1 LEKIF
6 HIPFHLPGMTSD
18 GFSELIGKLAR
29 GTDKGIPGSRG
40 RDSNGSASKTRK
52 EPDVISQE
60 MNLQGR
66 TIEPPQPPTAPTSD
80 PGSGEKIVTSSS
92 QTAQSGGKA
101 LGVVQLENWEV
112 LHLNEYAALVRTPR
126 AAKRFLNTYRL
137 VRAGLAAD
145 DWSSFRGD
153 RKVSGESRIAMLLL
167 AAAAG
172 SPALARDWFKIF
184 RNADPTAVFFSDE
197 DPRSKQAEW
206 REFKRIYDATF
217 AKTTFNITP
226 ALFAT
231 WLERVERFT
240 F

>member
-1 LEKIF
+1 M
-6 HIPFHLPGMTSD
+6 MT
-18 GFSELIGKLAR
+18 L
-29 GTDKGIPGSRG
+29 
-40 RDSNGSASKTRK
+40 
-52 EPDVISQE
+52 
-60 MNLQGR
+60 
-66 TIEPPQPPTAPTSD
+66 
-80 PGSGEKIVTSSS
+80 SS

-101 LGVVQLENWEV
+101 LGVVQLEDWEV

-145 DWSSFRGD
+145 DWSSFSGD
-153 RKVSGESRIAMLLL
+153 TKVSGESRVAMLLL

-172 SPALARDWFKIF
+172 SPALARDWFTIF
-184 RNADPTAVFFSDE
+184 RNADPTAVFFSDD

-206 REFKRIYDATF
+206 REFKRVYDATF
-217 AKTTFNITP
+217 TETTFNITP
-226 ALFAT
+226 VLFAK